1 MAKDEGLAL
10 VYLRRAVA
18 ADHQTARVALAWML
32 LEGEDDSCQDAVL
45 LLKAAAERGPW
56 GTCTHPA
63 RMFYASQ
70 DLYFF
75 FHTGSVTQNQ
85 FKIPAGE
92 QQTFSVKCKQVYLTG
107 SATTT
112 TFSIYASLTH
122 IPASRMYS
130 LTGSGITE

>member
-1 MAKDEGLAL
+1 MALKNQVAN
-10 VYLRRAVA
+10 VYGVGINNVGSYQVAGRPFCATGSTDTTRTDLTFPAVTKEIVVMNR
-18 ADHQTARVALAWML
+18 H
-32 LEGEDDSCQDAVL
+32 
-45 LLKAAAERGPW
+45 
-56 GTCTHPA
+56 
-63 RMFYASQ
+63 ASQ

>member
-1 MAKDEGLAL
+1 MALKNQVAN
-10 VYLRRAVA
+10 VYGVGINNVGSYQVAGRPFCATGSTDTTRTDLTFPAVTKEIVVMNR
-18 ADHQTARVALAWML
+18 H
-32 LEGEDDSCQDAVL
+32 
-45 LLKAAAERGPW
+45 
-56 GTCTHPA
+56 
-63 RMFYASQ
+63 ASQ

-92 QQTFSVKCKQVYLTG
+92 QQTFSVKCKQAYLTG